1 MFLFTTAS
9 FAEDKKPAR
18 PKVQYPAKTEL
29 DFEGIAIE
37 GELKNPSEFY
47 FQRLEQEKFDSLI
60 KRRTHFHQE
69 MLRDVVLSR

>member
-1 MFLFTTAS
+1 MILVLS
-9 FAEDKKPAR
+9 SVSSLAEDKKPNVIY
-18 PKVQYPAKTEL
+18 PKKTEL
-29 DFEGIAIE
+29 DFEGLAIQ

-69 MLRDVVLSR
+69 MLRDVILSR